1 MRVLPK
7 NKFVSKKR
15 YLINYQISAQELR
28 VIDNEGKNLGI
39 ISKEEALRKAQ
50 DLDLDL
56 VLIVPLAKPPVAKI
70 VDFKKF
76 LYQENK
82 KERKNKSGQKGGT
95 KDINLGLFIA
105 ENDLQRLIKKGQ
117 DFIKEGFQLRLNLTL
132 KGREITKKQRGFD
145 IINRF
150 IASLG
155 QIKISKPPKL
165 EGRVIRTVVVKSK

>member
-1 MRVLPK
+1 MRILAK
-7 NKFVSKKR
+7 NRSVVKKR
-15 YLINYQISAQELR
+15 YLINYQISARELR

-50 DLDLDL
+50 DLGLDL
-56 VLIVPLAKPPVAKI
+56 VLIAPQAIPPVAKI
-70 VDFKKF
+70 IDFKKF

-82 KERKNKSGQKGGT
+82 KERKSKSGQKGGT

-117 DFIKEGFQLRLNLTL
+117 EFIKNGFQLRLNLSL
-132 KGREITKKQRGFD
+132 RGREITKKQRGFD

-150 IASLG
+150 INNLG
-155 QIKISKPPKL
+155 EVKISKPPKL
-165 EGRVIRTVVVKSK
+165 EGRVIRSVVVKSK

>member
-1 MRVLPK
+1 MRILPK
-7 NKFVSKKR
+7 NKSISKKK

-39 ISKEEALRKAQ
+39 VSKEEALRKAQ

-56 VLIVPLAKPPVAKI
+56 VLIAPQAKPPVAKI
-70 VDFKKF
+70 IDFKKF

-82 KERKNKSGQKGGT
+82 KERKNKSGQKGKT

-132 KGREITKKQRGFD
+132 KGREIIKKQRGFD

-150 IASLG
+150 ISDLG
-155 QIKISKPPKL
+155 QVKISKPPKL

>member
-1 MRVLPK
+1 MRILPK
-7 NKFVSKKR
+7 NRSISKKR
-15 YLINYQISAQELR
+15 YLINYQIPARELR
-28 VIDNEGKNLGI
+28 VIDNEGKNLGV

-50 DLDLDL
+50 SLGLDL
-56 VLIVPLAKPPVAKI
+56 VLIAPQAIPPVAKI
-70 VDFKKF
+70 IDFKKF

-117 DFIKEGFQLRLNLTL
+117 EFIKDGFQLRLNLSL
-132 KGREITKKQRGFD
+132 RGREITKKQRGFD

-150 IASLG
+150 INNLG
-155 QIKISKPPKL
+155 QVKISKPPKL
-165 EGRVIRTVVVKSK
+165 EGRVIRSVVVKSK